1 MDMKRYNIY
10 KTFSIVAL
18 ALAVFAVSCTEK
30 EPEMTVEPKFPEK
43 VVKSDIVPGEM
54 IKLSFVANLDWEI
67 SIPEESYKWFKI
79 MDGKFQKMSIKGKA
93 SNLRQSI
100 TIWTTGESSFSV
112 RSCKVNMKMGG
123 KTQTVAE
130 YMLQVTERV
139 LEFYSVNM
147 TEDGFEQDGDN
158 YVYSDSQMT
167 DDQTIELVWSQM
179 ERKYYYPIL
188 VKSNFNWE
196 VQWPE
201 WVRADIA
208 EGASRV
214 GELPL
219 LVYGLDKSLPLD
231 NSLEGK
237 ISFKSGDFMKEINV
251 KIPSS
256 KHIFE
261 YNLSGYTELTYDH
274 ASYLHSGSGSYSK
287 EPVQG
292 YIYGPRA
299 SRTVVVDMVD
309 GKYSTQAGSAWV
321 KLTEGNWDDVEGA
334 AVLQERKISVEV
346 SRHIGSEDRAA
357 LILALP
363 ATAPQQLSDLLTS
376 DMTQVKEQYSSYA
389 ITVTQAGRPD
399 EYITFEEQ
407 SAETM
412 DLVGIIFEKA
422 SIELPTAPVFDF
434 VEGCD
439 QWQYNL
445 SYVKDMAETKSAIYL
460 TEAYATIEI
469 YDAEWKSITENLS
482 EHWLGYTSLG
492 EGLYGQITMSADKLP
507 TQEIV
512 GTDGNTESKKVSE
525 IDGYVV
531 FKDYSGRVLSI
542 VHCFYKAEKKMDE
555 DVLEDASE
563 VIFKDQELA
572 AQANATAFQVVAGP
586 TYERFKELQ
595 APIYVLTYKSD
606 DTTLDI
612 KTNRNALVYSPYS
625 LSNDDKAKYLS
636 EGPKMLTVDNQIFY
650 DKEFVKLVEAFNKQY
665 PNPTLEERQQ
675 FEPKP
680 EEYDR
685 STSGF
690 LYYGTSALEPTRT
703 YPGYSSI
710 NMKLPAGAVAP
721 YREILQFTDMNK
733 TYLILICVLDI

>member
-1 MDMKRYNIY
+1 MKRSIIY
-10 KTFSIVAL
+10 KAFSVAAL
-18 ALAVFAVSCTEK
+18 ALAVFASFSCTEK
-30 EPEMTVEPKFPEK
+30 EPEITVEPNFPAMVTK
-43 VVKSDIVPGEM
+43 TDIVPGEM

-67 SIPEESYKWFKI
+67 SIPEQSYKWFKI

-93 SNLRQSI
+93 SNLRQSV
-100 TIWTTGESSFSV
+100 TIWTTGESSFSL

-231 NSLEGK
+231 NSLDGK
-237 ISFKSGDFMKEINV
+237 ISFMSGDFMKEINV

-287 EPVQG
+287 DAVQG

-346 SRHIGSEDRAA
+346 SRHIGSEERSA

-376 DMTQVKEQYSSYA
+376 DMTQVKDEYSSYA

-512 GTDGNTESKKVSE
+512 GTDGKTESKKVSE

-563 VIFKDQELA
+563 AIFRDQELA
-572 AQANATAFQVVAGP
+572 AQANATAFKVVAGP
-586 TYERFKELQ
+586 IYERFKELQ
-595 APIYVLTYKSD
+595 APVYVLTYKSD

-612 KTNRNALVYSPYS
+612 KTNKNALVYSPYS
-625 LSNDDKAKYLS
+625 LSNDGKAKYLS

-665 PNPTLEERQQ
+665 PNPTIEERQQ

-721 YREILQFTDMNK
+721 YREILQFADMNK
-733 TYLILICVLDI
+733 TYIILICVLDI